1 MSGGQE
7 SKEDPNVQVPI
18 FGAGYDE
25 ESSLE
30 SLLRERLLSA
40 MSELDSARNENFFD
54 DGASMRDRTTIDL
67 HPNTGNTLEP
77 AGTSGLLSPSS
88 DPVQP
93 SATRPP
99 AVFIDLTSSDDEE
112 EVSKPAAV
120 KTNSRQI
127 TI

>member
-1 MSGGQE
+1 
-7 SKEDPNVQVPI
+7 
-18 FGAGYDE
+18 
-25 ESSLE
+25 
-30 SLLRERLLSA
+30 